1 MPVKFEAEVIAA
13 YGRHLRVRD
22 ATGLEHEARP
32 FGRRVQAV
40 CGDRVA
46 CEHDTAHAEVH
57 VTEVLPRRNV
67 LERAT
72 TRGGAEAVVA
82 NLSQIVVVIAPAPSP
97 DLFIVDRYVAAA
109 ASLGIE
115 ALIALNKIDLLDAEA
130 LQVAEAMLGAYR
142 AAGYRCVICS
152 ANTVESLAALRA
164 ELAAHVS
171 VMVGQSGVGKSSLI
185 GALVPNLDISTGAL
199 DRDAEGR
206 HTTTSSCRYDLPGG
220 GAIIDSPGVRDFAPS
235 IDALEP
241 SSLGFL
247 EVDRLSTQ
255 CRFADCKHLR
265 EPGCAVRSAAED
277 GTLDAR
283 RYESYRRLRRLYE
296 DLQEKR
302 GPGQR
307 GHASRRPIR

>member
-1 MPVKFEAEVIAA
+1 MRFEAEVIAA

-22 ATGLEHEARP
+22 ATGGEHDARP

-46 CEHDTAHAEVH
+46 CEHDAAHAEVH
-57 VTEVLPRRNV
+57 VTEVLQRSNV

-82 NLSQIVVVIAPAPSP
+82 NLSQIVVVIAPAPVP
-97 DLFIVDRYVAAA
+97 DLFVADRYVAAA
-109 ASLGIE
+109 ASLCIE
-115 ALIALNKIDLLDAEA
+115 ALIALNKIDLLDNEA
-130 LQVAEAMLGAYR
+130 RSIADAMLVPYR
-142 AAGYRCVICS
+142 KAGYRCVTCS
-152 ANTVESLAALRA
+152 ATRPESLTALRTA
-164 ELAAHVS
+164 LAAHVS

-185 GALVPNLDISTGAL
+185 GALVPNLDIATGAL

-206 HTTTSSCRYDLPGG
+206 HTTTSACRYDLPGG
-220 GAIIDSPGVRDFAPS
+220 GAIIDSPGVRDFAPA
-235 IDALEP
+235 IDTLEP

-255 CRFADCKHLR
+255 CRFADCQHLR

-283 RYESYRRLRRLYE
+283 RYESYRRLRRLFE
-296 DLQEKR
+296 DLREKR
-302 GPGQR
+302 GPGHR
-307 GHASRRPIR
+307 SDAARRPVR

>member
-1 MPVKFEAEVIAA
+1 MKFEAEVIAA

-22 ATGLEHEARP
+22 ATGGEHDARP

-46 CEHDTAHAEVH
+46 CEHDAAHAEVH
-57 VTEVLPRRNV
+57 VTEVLPRSNL

-72 TRGGAEAVVA
+72 ARGGAEAVVA
-82 NLSQIVVVIAPAPSP
+82 NLTQIVVVIAPAPAP
-97 DLFIVDRYVAAA
+97 DLFVADRYVAAA

-115 ALIALNKIDLLDAEA
+115 ALIALNKIDLLDIKAQA
-130 LQVAEAMLGAYR
+130 DADAMLAPYR
-142 AAGYRCVICS
+142 QAGYRCVTCS
-152 ANTVESLAALRA
+152 ATTPESLAALRA
-164 ELAAHVS
+164 ELDDHVS

-185 GALVPNLDISTGAL
+185 GALVPNLDIATGAL

-206 HTTTSSCRYDLPGG
+206 HTTTSACRYDLPGG
-220 GAIIDSPGVRDFAPS
+220 GAIIDSPGVRDFAPA

-241 SSLGFL
+241 SSLGFS
-247 EVDRLSTQ
+247 EVDRLSTL
-255 CRFADCKHLR
+255 CRFADCQHLR
-265 EPGCAVRSAAED
+265 EPGCAVRSAAEN

-283 RYESYRRLRRLYE
+283 RYESYRRLRRLFE
-296 DLQEKR
+296 DLREKR

-307 GHASRRPIR
+307 GNPARRPIR